1 MWEEKTMAVTKSV
14 FGKSPEGREISLY
27 TLSNSKGMQAK
38 VTDLGA
44 NLVGILVPDAQGV
57 TADVTL
63 GFDSVD
69 RYYKN
74 YSFFGAVIGPCA
86 NRTAGAAY
94 TLDGVDYRMDQN
106 DGPNNLHT
114 HIELGFHKRIWDAVP
129 GDNSVTFSLEDED
142 GHLGYPGHKKVSVT
156 YSLDEENA
164 LRLHYHASSDKR
176 TIFNLTNHSYFNLDG
191 QGTGRIEDHELW
203 LGASHFTPVV
213 PGSIPTGEIA
223 PVVGTPMDFTQ
234 PKAIGKEIDADFE
247 QLQMTGGYDHNF
259 VLDKPEGAFDWM
271 AKAYCEKTG
280 IALEAYTD
288 CPGVQFYAAN
298 FLDNEKG
305 KNGAVYDKRHAFCL
319 ESQYCPNAVNDTHF
333 AQPFLKAG
341 EKYDTKTVYRFLV
354 K

>member
-44 NLVGILVPDAQGV
+44 NLVGILVPDVQGV

-142 GHLGYPGHKKVSVT
+142 GYLGFPGHKKVSVT
-156 YSLDEENA
+156 YSPGRGECLKTA
-164 LRLHYHASSDKR
+164 LS
-176 TIFNLTNHSYFNLDG
+176 
-191 QGTGRIEDHELW
+191 
-203 LGASHFTPVV
+203 
-213 PGSIPTGEIA
+213 
-223 PVVGTPMDFTQ
+223 
-234 PKAIGKEIDADFE
+234 
-247 QLQMTGGYDHNF
+247 
-259 VLDKPEGAFDWM
+259 
-271 AKAYCEKTG
+271 C
-280 IALEAYTD
+280 
-288 CPGVQFYAAN
+288 VQ
-298 FLDNEKG
+298 
-305 KNGAVYDKRHAFCL
+305 
-319 ESQYCPNAVNDTHF
+319 
-333 AQPFLKAG
+333 
-341 EKYDTKTVYRFLV
+341 
-354 K
+354 

>member
-129 GDNSVTFSLEDED
+129 GENSVTFSLEDED
-142 GHLGYPGHKKVSVT
+142 GYLGFPGHKKVSVT

-164 LRLHYHASSDKR
+164 LRLYYHASSDKR

-213 PGSIPTGEIA
+213 PGSIPTGEICA
-223 PVVGTPMDFTQ
+223 VAGTPMDFTQ
-234 PKAIGKEIDADFE
+234 PKKIGRDIEADFE
-247 QLQMTGGYDHNF
+247 QLKLAGGYDHNF
-259 VLDKPEGAFDWM
+259 CIDDWDGSLKHIAT
-271 AKAYCEKTG
+271 AKGPKSG
-280 IALEAYTD
+280 RVMKVYTTL
-288 CPGVQFYAAN
+288 PGVQFYAGN
-298 FLDNEKG
+298 FIAPEEG
-305 KNGAVYDKRHAFCL
+305 KAGAVYDNRTGFAL
-319 ESQYCPNAVNDTHF
+319 ETQYYPDTIHHENF
-333 AQPFLKAG
+333 PSYIFGG
-341 EKYDTKTVYRFLV
+341 ENGDYDSVTVYKFE
-354 K
+354 

>member
-1 MWEEKTMAVTKSV
+1 MNKCGREDNGSNKKV

-114 HIELGFHKRIWDAVP
+114 HIELGFHKRIWMRFREI
-129 GDNSVTFSLEDED
+129 T
-142 GHLGYPGHKKVSVT
+142 VS
-156 YSLDEENA
+156 
-164 LRLHYHASSDKR
+164 
-176 TIFNLTNHSYFNLDG
+176 
-191 QGTGRIEDHELW
+191 
-203 LGASHFTPVV
+203 
-213 PGSIPTGEIA
+213 
-223 PVVGTPMDFTQ
+223 
-234 PKAIGKEIDADFE
+234 
-247 QLQMTGGYDHNF
+247 
-259 VLDKPEGAFDWM
+259 
-271 AKAYCEKTG
+271 
-280 IALEAYTD
+280 
-288 CPGVQFYAAN
+288 
-298 FLDNEKG
+298 
-305 KNGAVYDKRHAFCL
+305 
-319 ESQYCPNAVNDTHF
+319 
-333 AQPFLKAG
+333 PFLWRTRMDIWDSPDIKR
-341 EKYDTKTVYRFLV
+341 YP
-354 K
+354 

>member
-1 MWEEKTMAVTKSV
+1 MAVTKSV

-114 HIELGFHKRIWDAVP
+114 HIAVSYTHLQLAKR
-129 GDNSVTFSLEDED
+129 L
-142 GHLGYPGHKKVSVT
+142 
-156 YSLDEENA
+156 
-164 LRLHYHASSDKR
+164 
-176 TIFNLTNHSYFNLDG
+176 
-191 QGTGRIEDHELW
+191 
-203 LGASHFTPVV
+203 
-213 PGSIPTGEIA
+213 
-223 PVVGTPMDFTQ
+223 
-234 PKAIGKEIDADFE
+234 
-247 QLQMTGGYDHNF
+247 
-259 VLDKPEGAFDWM
+259 
-271 AKAYCEKTG
+271 
-280 IALEAYTD
+280 
-288 CPGVQFYAAN
+288 
-298 FLDNEKG
+298 
-305 KNGAVYDKRHAFCL
+305 
-319 ESQYCPNAVNDTHF
+319 
-333 AQPFLKAG
+333 
-341 EKYDTKTVYRFLV
+341 
-354 K
+354 

>member
-1 MWEEKTMAVTKSV
+1 MAVTKSV

-114 HIELGFHKRIWDAVP
+114 HIELGFNKRIWDAVP
-129 GDNSVTFSLEDED
+129 
-142 GHLGYPGHKKVSVT
+142 
-156 YSLDEENA
+156 
-164 LRLHYHASSDKR
+164 
-176 TIFNLTNHSYFNLDG
+176 
-191 QGTGRIEDHELW
+191 
-203 LGASHFTPVV
+203 
-213 PGSIPTGEIA
+213 
-223 PVVGTPMDFTQ
+223 
-234 PKAIGKEIDADFE
+234 
-247 QLQMTGGYDHNF
+247 
-259 VLDKPEGAFDWM
+259 
-271 AKAYCEKTG
+271 
-280 IALEAYTD
+280 
-288 CPGVQFYAAN
+288 
-298 FLDNEKG
+298 
-305 KNGAVYDKRHAFCL
+305 
-319 ESQYCPNAVNDTHF
+319 
-333 AQPFLKAG
+333 
-341 EKYDTKTVYRFLV
+341 
-354 K
+354 